1 MPDGKLYHKSCIH
14 IHDDHFNLERVDG
27 GSMINGQLHEP
38 CKFEP
43 RMQVREQLDENDLT
57 YYSDWSVYA
66 QMVEK
71 TKRFSEMTGVW
82 QVPPNP
88 KTTGPAG
95 MSSDYIFNGLE
106 DGGGVRG

>member
-1 MPDGKLYHKSCIH
+1 
-14 IHDDHFNLERVDG
+14 
-27 GSMINGQLHEP
+27 
-38 CKFEP
+38 
-43 RMQVREQLDENDLT
+43 
-57 YYSDWSVYA
+57 
-66 QMVEK
+66 MVEK